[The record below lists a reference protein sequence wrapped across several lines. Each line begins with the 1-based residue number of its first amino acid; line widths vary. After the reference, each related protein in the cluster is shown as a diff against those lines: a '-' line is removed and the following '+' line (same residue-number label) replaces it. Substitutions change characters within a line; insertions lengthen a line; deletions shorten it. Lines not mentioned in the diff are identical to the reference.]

1 MERKKI
7 TFDSFIRGI
16 LITLVVVGI
25 FFLIKRLSSALLPFV
40 IGWLIAY
47 WMYPL
52 VRFFQYRCKMKY
64 RLLAMLAAF
73 ATVVGV
79 IWLIVI
85 LIVPPM
91 LEDFVKVKDM
101 LVSYV
106 QGNYNTSGLSAT
118 IHQFLS
124 QKLHLTQFTGGNFD
138 LESFS
143 AMAKEIMPK
152 VWNVLNS
159 SFRAVSSILS
169 IVMMLLYIVFILLD
183 YERLSEGWKDLLPKK
198 IRKGTITLVSDVE
211 TGMNRYFR
219 GQALVALCVGILFCI
234 GFLIIGFPMAIPM
247 GLMMGALAM
256 VPYLHF
262 AGFIPIFI
270 LAAVKSAETG
280 QSFWLIILLV
290 IIIFTIVQIIEDGF
304 LTPKIMGKVTGLSP
318 AIILLSLSIWGSL
331 LGILGMII
339 ALPMT
344 TILLSYYK
352 NYVLK
357 QPAPTDLE
365 TTDHQED
372 VND

>member
-52 VRFFQYRCKMKY
+52 VRFFQYRCRMKY

-85 LIVPPM
+85 LLVPPM

-290 IIIFTIVQIIEDGF
+290 IIIFTVVQIIEDGF

-339 ALPMT
+339 ALPIT

-352 NYVLK
+352 NYVLR

>member
-352 NYVLK
+352 NYVLR

>member
-1 MERKKI
+1 
-7 TFDSFIRGI
+7 
-16 LITLVVVGI
+16 
-25 FFLIKRLSSALLPFV
+25 
-40 IGWLIAY
+40 
-47 WMYPL
+47 
-52 VRFFQYRCKMKY
+52 
-64 RLLAMLAAF
+64 
-73 ATVVGV
+73 
-79 IWLIVI
+79 
-85 LIVPPM
+85 
-91 LEDFVKVKDM
+91 
-101 LVSYV
+101 
-106 QGNYNTSGLSAT
+106 
-118 IHQFLS
+118 
-124 QKLHLTQFTGGNFD
+124 
-138 LESFS
+138 
-143 AMAKEIMPK
+143 
-152 VWNVLNS
+152 
-159 SFRAVSSILS
+159 
-169 IVMMLLYIVFILLD
+169 
-183 YERLSEGWKDLLPKK
+183 
-198 IRKGTITLVSDVE
+198 
-211 TGMNRYFR
+211 MNRYFR

-290 IIIFTIVQIIEDGF
+290 IIIFTVVQIIEDGF

-352 NYVLK
+352 NYVLR

>member
-290 IIIFTIVQIIEDGF
+290 IIIFTVVQIIEDGF

-352 NYVLK
+352 NYVLR

>member
-85 LIVPPM
+85 LLVPPM

-352 NYVLK
+352 NYVLR